1 MNQLQRELEFI
12 GISIIY
18 EFMRLASWSEPRRV
32 LGDFLPLFLARR
44 FFSSARRNSLFILR
58 MRNLVSIRVTRWR
71 TWSSYKSENLVFNKT
86 KKFRK
91 SPRPGLTLF
100 GGWWVL
106 NSLSIFLYWFN
117 HFCVG
122 KVNPPQ
128 FNFLVNLLSTCSRVE
143 LCLKAPRFWTP
154 FG

>member
-1 MNQLQRELEFI
+1 MKIHKIQLCR
-12 GISIIY
+12 
-18 EFMRLASWSEPRRV
+18 RLFSWRLPRRV
-32 LGDFLPLFLARR
+32 LGDFLPLFFARR

-71 TWSSYKSENLVFNKT
+71 TLSSYKSENWVFNKT
-86 KKFRK
+86 KKFLK

-100 GGWWVL
+100 GGWWAL

-117 HFCVG
+117 QCCVG

-128 FNFLVNLLSTCSRVE
+128 FNFLVNLLSTCVRVE
-143 LCLKAPRFWTP
+143 LCLKAPRFWT
-154 FG
+154 FLG